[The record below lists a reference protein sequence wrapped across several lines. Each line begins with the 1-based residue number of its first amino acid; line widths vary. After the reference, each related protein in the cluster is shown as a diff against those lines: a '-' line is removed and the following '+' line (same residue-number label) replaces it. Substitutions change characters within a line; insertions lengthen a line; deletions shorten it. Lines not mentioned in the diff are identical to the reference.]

1 MTPHVLIPQ
10 ANQVTV
16 LAYLEDANILF
27 RIFLGGKVWLVSR
40 ELWQK
45 NKNRNDP
52 KQEQKKIT
60 NEGIGGK
67 KEMRKTS
74 EKRMKGKETKNI
86 RR

>member
-1 MTPHVLIPQ
+1 M
-10 ANQVTV
+10 
-16 LAYLEDANILF
+16 
-27 RIFLGGKVWLVSR
+27 
-40 ELWQK
+40 K

-74 EKRMKGKETKNI
+74 EKRIKGKETKNI